1 MATELSGFT
10 VYVRPE
16 LLNALKAQAERED
29 RTLSNFVAR
38 YLEGLWH
45 PQEGFP
51 LIASRGL
58 GAAAGFQPSSG
69 GLAGRQ
75 GHQEEDPAIGVAL
88 EIARSVVKRGGSKVT
103 KHK

>member
-1 MATELSGFT
+1 MSNLSKRASVHIIGGRNDQ
-10 VYVRPE
+10 VSP
-16 LLNALKAQAERED
+16 
-29 RTLSNFVAR
+29 NFVAR

-58 GAAAGFQPSSG
+58 GASECLHASSG

-75 GHQEEDPAIGVAL
+75 GHQEEDPAIRDAL
-88 EIARSVVKRGGSKVT
+88 EIAKRGGSKAA

>member
-58 GAAAGFQPSSG
+58 GAAEGFHPSSG

-75 GHQEEDPAIGVAL
+75 GHQGEDPAIRDAL
-88 EIARSVVKRGGSKVT
+88 GIAKRGGSKAA